1 MTVGWHPV
9 KNLTGVSSKTLVPFG
24 LAAAGAVGTVVA
36 GWSAWGWYTLLWA
49 ALLLGA
55 AAWLTRDSGF
65 SVASGGGDGGGG
77 QGVIEHYLEGR
88 QRFGDAVLPVWC
100 RHIENSRVQM
110 EEAVSDLA
118 TRFSNIVDKLDNAVH
133 VSGAGQQG
141 GRSMPEVFA
150 SSEQQLGS
158 VVSSMKSAMSSK
170 GAMLAQIRDLER
182 FTRELR
188 GMAEGVAS
196 IAAQTNLLA
205 LNAAIEAARA
215 GPAGRGFAVVAQE
228 VRQLS
233 MRSAE
238 TGKEITNRVG
248 LISSAILAASQAAET
263 SSEAENKS
271 MQSAEGMI
279 DSVLAEFRQITD
291 ALVHSSELLTQES
304 RGIQGEVGEALVQ
317 LQFQDRV
324 SQVMAHVRENM
335 ESLPQLLRENHQQY
349 RDSGELRAPDPEAL
363 LGELQKT
370 YAMAEEHA
378 VHSGAKLAAPA
389 ASDADEITFF

>member
-1 MTVGWHPV
+1 M
-9 KNLTGVSSKTLVPFG
+9 LVPFG

-36 GWSAWGWYTLLWA
+36 GWGAYGWYTLIWA

-55 AAWLTRDSGF
+55 AAWLTRDAGF
-65 SVASGGGDGGGG
+65 GTVSATGDNAM
-77 QGVIEHYLEGR
+77 IDDYLAARE
-88 QRFGDAVLPVWC
+88 RFGDAVIPVWC
-100 RHIENSRVQM
+100 RHIENSRSQM

-118 TRFSNIVDKLDNAVH
+118 SRFSNIVDKLDNAVH
-133 VSGAGQQG
+133 VSSADCAGGA
-141 GRSMPEVFA
+141 SITDVF
-150 SSEQQLGS
+150 SHSEKRLGS
-158 VVSSMKSAMSSK
+158 VVTSMKSAMSSK
-170 GAMLAQIRDLER
+170 QAMLAQIKDLER

-248 LISSAILAASQAAET
+248 LISSAILAASQAADQ
-263 SSEAENKS
+263 SSEAEDKS

-279 DSVLAEFRQITD
+279 DAVLSEFRQITD
-291 ALVHSSELLTQES
+291 ALVEQSEQLKQNS
-304 RGIQGEVGEALVQ
+304 VGIQGEVGEALVQ

-335 ESLPQLLRENHQQY
+335 EQLPAVLREN
-349 RDSGELRAPDPEAL
+349 RDIYVAGGQLEPLDPDRL
-363 LGELQKT
+363 MHELQKT

-378 VHSGAKLAAPA
+378 VHSGARLAAPA
-389 ASDADEITFF
+389 AAEADEITFF

>member
-1 MTVGWHPV
+1 M
-9 KNLTGVSSKTLVPFG
+9 LVPFG
-24 LAAAGAVGTVVA
+24 FAIAGALGTVVA
-36 GWSAWGWYTLLWA
+36 GWSAWGWYTLIWA
-49 ALLLGA
+49 VLLLGA

-65 SVASGGGDGGGG
+65 SPVSATGDNAM
-77 QGVIEHYLEGR
+77 IDDYLAAR
-88 QRFGDAVLPVWC
+88 QHFGETVLPVWC
-100 RHIENSRVQM
+100 RHIENSRSQM
-110 EEAVSDLA
+110 EDAVSDLA
-118 TRFSNIVDKLDNAVH
+118 SRFSNIVDKLDNAVH
-133 VSGAGQQG
+133 VSSANNQDGA
-141 GRSMPEVFA
+141 SITEVFA
-150 SSEQQLGS
+150 HSEQRLGS
-158 VVSSMKSAMSSK
+158 VVKSMKSAMSSK
-170 GAMLAQIRDLER
+170 QAMLAQIKDLER

-248 LISSAILAASQAAET
+248 LISSAILAASQAADQ
-263 SSEAENKS
+263 SSEAEDKS

-279 DSVLAEFRQITD
+279 DAVLSAFRGITD
-291 ALVHSSELLTQES
+291 ALVQSSELLKQES
-304 RGIQGEVGEALVQ
+304 IGIQGEVGEALVQ

-335 ESLPQLLRENHQQY
+335 EHFPGLLAENREIY
-349 RDSGELRAPDPEAL
+349 ASSGVLAPLDPDRL
-363 LGELQKT
+363 LHELQKT

-378 VHSGAKLAAPA
+378 VHSGVKNAAPA
-389 ASDADEITFF
+389 AAEADEITFF

>member
-1 MTVGWHPV
+1 MRWRSV
-9 KNLTGVSSKTLVPFG
+9 KNPSLISSKTLVPFA
-24 LAAAGAVGTVVA
+24 LAGGGALGTVAA
-36 GWSAWGWYTLLWA
+36 GWSAYGWYTVIWA

-55 AAWLTRDSGF
+55 AFWLTRDSGF
-65 SVASGGGDGGGG
+65 ATGGGGGDNAM
-77 QGVIEHYLEGR
+77 IDDYLAARE
-88 QRFGDAVLPVWC
+88 RFGDAVLPVWC
-100 RHIENSRVQM
+100 RHIENSRTQM

-118 TRFSNIVDKLDNAVH
+118 ARFSNIVDRLDNAVH
-133 VSGAGQQG
+133 VSSADGAGG
-141 GRSMPEVFA
+141 TSITEVF
-150 SSEQQLGS
+150 SHSQTRLGS
-158 VVSSMKSAMSSK
+158 VVTSMQSAMSSK
-170 GAMLAQIRDLER
+170 QAMLAQIKDLER

-248 LISSAILAASQAAET
+248 LISSAILAASQAAEQ
-263 SSEAENKS
+263 SSEAEDKS

-279 DSVLAEFRQITD
+279 AAVLNEFRGITD
-291 ALVHSSELLTQES
+291 ALVASSEQLKRES
-304 RGIQGEVGEALVQ
+304 VGIQGEVGEALVQ

-324 SQVMAHVRENM
+324 SQVMTHVRENM
-335 ESLPQLLRENHQQY
+335 ERLPALLREN
-349 RDSGELRAPDPEAL
+349 RDRYAASGVLEGLDPERL
-363 LGELQKT
+363 LRELQKT

-378 VHSGAKLAAPA
+378 VHGGARLAAPA
-389 ASDADEITFF
+389 AAEADEITFF

>member
-1 MTVGWHPV
+1 M
-9 KNLTGVSSKTLVPFG
+9 KNPSLVSSKTLAPWA
-24 LAAAGAVGTVVA
+24 LAGGGALGTVVA

-55 AAWLTRDSGF
+55 ALWLTREHAD
-65 SVASGGGDGGGG
+65 ATSGGGDAM
-77 QGVIEHYLEGR
+77 IDDYLAARE
-88 QRFGDAVLPVWC
+88 RFGDAVLPVWC
-100 RHIENSRVQM
+100 RHIENSRSQM
-110 EEAVSDLA
+110 EEAVADLA
-118 TRFSNIVDKLDNAVH
+118 ARFSNIVDKLDNAVH
-133 VSGAGQQG
+133 VSSADCAGG
-141 GRSMPEVFA
+141 TSITEVF
-150 SSEQQLGS
+150 SHSQTRLGS
-158 VVSSMKSAMSSK
+158 VVSSMKSAMASK
-170 GAMLAQIRDLER
+170 HAMLAQIKDLER

-248 LISSAILAASQAAET
+248 LISNAILAASQAAEQ
-263 SSEAENKS
+263 SSEAEGKS

-279 DSVLAEFRQITD
+279 EAVLSEFRDITD
-291 ALVHSSELLTQES
+291 ALVQSSELLKRES
-304 RGIQGEVGEALVQ
+304 IGIQGEVGQALVQ

-324 SQVMAHVRENM
+324 SQVMAHVRANM
-335 ESLPQLLRENHQQY
+335 ERLPALLREN
-349 RDSGELRAPDPEAL
+349 RDMYQASGVLAPLDPERL
-363 LGELQKT
+363 LRELQQT

-378 VHSGAKLAAPA
+378 VHSGVRLAAPA
-389 ASDADEITFF
+389 AAAAEDITFF

>member
-1 MTVGWHPV
+1 V
-9 KNLTGVSSKTLVPFG
+9 KNDTGLNSKILVPFG

-36 GWSAWGWYTLLWA
+36 GWSAWGWYTLIWA
-49 ALLLGA
+49 ALLLAA

-65 SVASGGGDGGGG
+65 GAGAAGAVGDSPMIDNYLASR
-77 QGVIEHYLEGR
+77 E
-88 QRFGDAVLPVWC
+88 RFGDAVLPVWC
-100 RHIENSRVQM
+100 RHIENSRTQM

-118 TRFSNIVDKLDNAVH
+118 SRFSNIVDKLDNALH
-133 VSGAGQQG
+133 VSGGSNQSG
-141 GRSMPEVFA
+141 NSMTEVFA
-150 SSEQQLGS
+150 HSETQLGS
-158 VVSSMKSAMSSK
+158 VVTSMKSAMSSK
-170 GAMLAQIRDLER
+170 HAMLAQIKDLER

-215 GPAGRGFAVVAQE
+215 GPAGAGFAVVATE
-228 VRQLS
+228 VRMLS

-248 LISSAILAASQAAET
+248 LISSAILAASQAAEQ
-263 SSEAENKS
+263 SSDAEDKS

-279 DSVLAEFRQITD
+279 EAVLNEFRQMTD
-291 ALVHSSELLTQES
+291 ALVQSSELLKQES
-304 RGIQGEVGEALVQ
+304 IGIQGEVGEALVQ

-335 ESLPQLLRENHQQY
+335 ERLPALLRENRAAY
-349 RDSGELRAPDPEAL
+349 EASGVLEALDPEL
-363 LGELQKT
+363 LLRELQKT

-378 VHSGAKLAAPA
+378 VHSGARLAAPA
-389 ASDADEITFF
+389 AAEADEITFF

>member
-1 MTVGWHPV
+1 M
-9 KNLTGVSSKTLVPFG
+9 LVPVG
-24 LAAAGAVGTVVA
+24 LAGAGALGTVAA
-36 GWSAWGWYTLLWA
+36 GWSAWGWYTLIWA

-55 AAWLTRDSGF
+55 AFWLTRDSGF
-65 SVASGGGDGGGG
+65 GTGGGAGDNRM
-77 QGVIEHYLEGR
+77 IDDYLAARE
-88 QRFGDAVLPVWC
+88 RFGDALLPVWC
-100 RHIENSRVQM
+100 RHIENSRSQM
-110 EEAVSDLA
+110 EEAVADLA
-118 TRFSNIVDKLDNAVH
+118 SRFSNIVDRLDNAVH
-133 VSGAGQQG
+133 VSSADCAGG
-141 GRSMPEVFA
+141 TSITEVF
-150 SSEQQLGS
+150 SHSQTRLGS

-170 GAMLAQIRDLER
+170 QAMLAQIKDLER

-248 LISSAILAASQAAET
+248 LISSAILAASQAADQ
-263 SSEAENKS
+263 SSEAEDKS
-271 MQSAEGMI
+271 MSSAEGMI
-279 DSVLAEFRQITD
+279 DAVLSEFREITD
-291 ALVHSSELLTQES
+291 ALAQQSEQLKQES
-304 RGIQGEVGEALVQ
+304 VGIQGEVGEALVQ

-324 SQVMAHVRENM
+324 SQVMAHVRDNM
-335 ESLPQLLRENHQQY
+335 ERLPALLREN
-349 RDSGELRAPDPEAL
+349 RDRYVASGVLEPLDPERL
-363 LGELQKT
+363 LRELQKT

-378 VHSGAKLAAPA
+378 VHSGVKHAAPA
-389 ASDADEITFF
+389 AADADEITFF

>member
-1 MTVGWHPV
+1 M
-9 KNLTGVSSKTLVPFG
+9 LVP
-24 LAAAGAVGTVVA
+24 LALAGAGALGTVVA
-36 GWSAWGWYTLLWA
+36 GWSAWGGYTLIWA

-55 AAWLTRDSGF
+55 AAWLARPSSVGFGTSG
-65 SVASGGGDGGGG
+65 ATGDNAM
-77 QGVIEHYLEGR
+77 IDDYLAARE
-88 QRFGDAVLPVWC
+88 RFGDAVLPVWC
-100 RHIENSRVQM
+100 RHIENSRTQM

-118 TRFSNIVDKLDNAVH
+118 SRFSSIVDKLDNAVH
-133 VSGAGQQG
+133 VSSANKQG
-141 GRSMPEVFA
+141 GSSMTELFA
-150 SSEQQLGS
+150 HSEQQLGS
-158 VVSSMKSAMSSK
+158 VVTSMKSAMSSK
-170 GAMLAQIRDLER
+170 QAMLAQIKDLER

-233 MRSAE
+233 MRSAD

-248 LISSAILAASQAAET
+248 LISSAILAASQLADQ
-263 SSEAENKS
+263 SSEAEGKS

-279 DSVLAEFRQITD
+279 EGVLHEFRQMTD
-291 ALVHSSELLTQES
+291 TLVQSSELLKQES
-304 RGIQGEVGEALVQ
+304 IGIQGEVGEALVQ

-335 ESLPQLLRENHQQY
+335 ERLPALLREN
-349 RDSGELRAPDPEAL
+349 RDLYASGGGLEPLDPDRL
-363 LGELQKT
+363 LHELQKT

-378 VHSGAKLAAPA
+378 VHGGARLAAPA
-389 ASDADEITFF
+389 AAQADEITFF

>member
-1 MTVGWHPV
+1 V
-9 KNLTGVSSKTLVPFG
+9 KNDTGLNSKILVPFG

-36 GWSAWGWYTLLWA
+36 GWSAWGWYTLIWA
-49 ALLLGA
+49 ALLLAA

-65 SVASGGGDGGGG
+65 GASAAGAVGDSPM
-77 QGVIEHYLEGR
+77 IDNYLASRE
-88 QRFGDAVLPVWC
+88 RFGDAVLPVWC
-100 RHIENSRVQM
+100 RHIENSRTQM

-118 TRFSNIVDKLDNAVH
+118 SRFSNIVDKLDNALH
-133 VSGAGQQG
+133 VSGGSNQSG
-141 GRSMPEVFA
+141 NSMTEVFA
-150 SSEQQLGS
+150 HSETQLGS
-158 VVSSMKSAMSSK
+158 VVTSMKSAMSSK
-170 GAMLAQIRDLER
+170 HAMLAQIKDLER

-215 GPAGRGFAVVAQE
+215 GPAGAGFAVVATE
-228 VRQLS
+228 VRMLS

-248 LISSAILAASQAAET
+248 LISSAILAASQAAEQ
-263 SSEAENKS
+263 SSDAEDKS

-279 DSVLAEFRQITD
+279 EAVLNEFRQMTD
-291 ALVHSSELLTQES
+291 ALVQSSELLKQES
-304 RGIQGEVGEALVQ
+304 IGIQGEVGEALVQ

-335 ESLPQLLRENHQQY
+335 ERLPALLRDNRADYEA
-349 RDSGELRAPDPEAL
+349 SGVLEALDPEL
-363 LGELQKT
+363 LLRELQKT

-378 VHSGAKLAAPA
+378 VHSGARLAAPA
-389 ASDADEITFF
+389 AAEADEITFF